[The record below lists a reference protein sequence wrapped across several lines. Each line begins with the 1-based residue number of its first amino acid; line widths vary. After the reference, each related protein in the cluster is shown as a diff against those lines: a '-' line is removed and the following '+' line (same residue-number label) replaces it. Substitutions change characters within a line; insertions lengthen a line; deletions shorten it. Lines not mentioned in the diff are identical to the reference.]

1 MQDNPVF
8 DLMVI
13 GGGINGAGIA
23 CDAAGRGLSVLLCEQ
38 GDLAG
43 ATSSASSKL
52 IHGGLRY
59 LEYGEFRLVRE
70 ALLEREVLLAK
81 APHIIWPLRFVLP
94 HQMTARPAWLIRT
107 GLFIYDYLGRNQQ
120 LPDSQGIDLRSHPAG
135 QPLKETIRKGF
146 IYSDCWTDDAR
157 LVVLNAMAAAERGAC
172 IRTRTRVTAARRVDG
187 LWEAC
192 LTDDGDGHEE
202 TARARLVINTAGPW
216 VRTVL
221 DEVAHLP
228 SASRVR
234 LVKGSHLVVPRLHD
248 GEQAY
253 ILQNVDKRIIF
264 VLPYEGRFS
273 LIGTTDV
280 PFTGDPAHV
289 AMDASE
295 ADYLCA
301 AVNRYFAKP
310 ISPAEA
316 VWSYAGVRP
325 LYDDA
330 SDNPSAV
337 TREYVLEL
345 DIADDGA
352 PLLSVFGGK
361 ITTYRSLAEHVMDK
375 IRRFFPAMGQAWT
388 WSAPLPGGDIP
399 GASFTHLIDDLARAY
414 PLLDRSF
421 LAAVARR
428 HGTRTYRVLGDA
440 KQPSD
445 LGADFGAG
453 LAAREVDYLMAEE
466 WARTAEDILWRR
478 TKCGLHMDDAGRQAV
493 AGYMASSRSA
503 KSVNTPSTPQANKDS
518 PRARSFTV

>member
-8 DLMVI
+8 DLLVI

-23 CDAAGRGLSVLLCEQ
+23 CDASGRGLTVLLAEQ

-120 LPDSQGIDLRSHPAG
+120 LPDSEGIDLHRHPAG
-135 QPLKETIRKGF
+135 KPLKNAIRKGF
-146 IYSDCWTDDAR
+146 VYSDCWTDDAR
-157 LVVLNAMAAAERGAC
+157 LVVLNAMAAAENGAS
-172 IRTRTRVTAARRVDG
+172 IRTRTRVTAARRVDD
-187 LWEAC
+187 LWEAT
-192 LTDDGDGHEE
+192 LTDSEDGHTE
-202 TARARLVINTAGPW
+202 TVRARLVINTAGPW

-221 DEVAHLP
+221 DDVAHLP

-253 ILQNVDKRIIF
+253 ILQNIDKRIIF
-264 VLPYEGRFS
+264 VLPYEGKFS

-280 PFTGDPAHV
+280 PFTGDPAKV
-289 AMDASE
+289 EMDAAE

-301 AVNRYFAKP
+301 AVNRYFTKP
-310 ISPAEA
+310 ISPADV

-345 DIADDGA
+345 DLAGGGA

-361 ITTYRSLAEHVMDK
+361 ITTYRSLAENVMDK

-399 GASFTHLIDDLARAY
+399 GASFTHLIDDLARTY
-414 PLLDRSF
+414 PRLERSF
-421 LAAVARR
+421 LTAVARR

-440 KQPSD
+440 KEASD
-445 LGADFGAG
+445 LGADFGAA
-453 LAAREVDYLMAEE
+453 LTAREIDYLGTEE
-466 WARTAEDILWRR
+466 WARKPEDVLWRR
-478 TKCGLHMDDAGRQAV
+478 TKCGLHMDEAGRQAV
-493 AGYMASSRSA
+493 AGYMASSLSA
-503 KSVNTPSTPQANKDS
+503 KSVNTPSTPQANKV
-518 PRARSFTV
+518 PPKTRSFTV

>member
-8 DLMVI
+8 DLLVI

-107 GLFIYDYLGRNQQ
+107 GLFLYDYLGRNQQ
-120 LPDSQGIDLRSHPAG
+120 LPDSEGIDLPRHPAG
-135 QPLKETIRKGF
+135 KPLKPGIRKGF
-146 IYSDCWTDDAR
+146 VYSDCWTDDAR
-157 LVVLNAMAAAERGAC
+157 LVVLNALAAAERGAR
-172 IRTRTRVTAARRVDG
+172 IRTRIRVTAARRVDG
-187 LWEAC
+187 QWEAR
-192 LTDDGDGHEE
+192 LADAEDGHEE
-202 TARARLVINTAGPW
+202 TVRARLLVNAAGPW
-216 VRTVL
+216 VRRVL
-221 DEVAHLP
+221 DEVAQIP

-248 GEQAY
+248 AEQAY

-280 PFTGDPAHV
+280 PFDGDPAQV
-289 AMDASE
+289 AMDAAE
-295 ADYLCA
+295 ADYLCD
-301 AVNRYFAKP
+301 AVNRYFARP
-310 ISPAEA
+310 ISPADI

-345 DIADDGA
+345 DVAGDGA

-375 IRRFFPAMGQAWT
+375 IRRFFPAMGPTWT
-388 WSAPLPGGDIP
+388 WSAPLPGGDLP
-399 GASFTHLIDDLARAY
+399 GASFAHLVDDLARRY
-414 PLLDRSF
+414 PRFDRAF
-421 LAAVARR
+421 LTAVARR
-428 HGTRTYRVLGDA
+428 HGTRASRILGDA
-440 KQPSD
+440 KEAAD
-445 LGADFGAG
+445 LGADFGAH
-453 LAAREVDYLMAEE
+453 LTAREVDYLAAEE
-466 WARTAEDILWRR
+466 WARTAEDVLWRR
-478 TKCGLHMDDAGRQAV
+478 SKCGLHMDQAGRQEV
-493 AGYMASSRSA
+493 AAYMASSRST
-503 KSVNTPSTPQANKDS
+503 KSVNTPSTPHPNKDS
-518 PRARSFTV
+518 PKARSFTV

>member
-1 MQDNPVF
+1 MQNNPIF
-8 DLMVI
+8 DLLVI

-23 CDAAGRGLSVLLCEQ
+23 CDAAGRGLSVLLAEQ

-120 LPDSQGIDLRSHPAG
+120 LPDSQGIDLRRHPAG
-135 QPLKETIRKGF
+135 KPLKDTIRKGF
-146 IYSDCWTDDAR
+146 VYSDCWTDDAR
-157 LVVLNAMAAAERGAC
+157 LVVLNAMAAAEKGAR
-172 IRTRTRVTAARRVDG
+172 IRTRTRVTAARRIDG
-187 LWEAC
+187 LWEAT
-192 LTDDGDGHEE
+192 LTDGEDGHEE
-202 TARARLVINTAGPW
+202 TVQTRLIVNTAGPW
-216 VRTVL
+216 VRAVL
-221 DEVAHLP
+221 DDVAHIP

-264 VLPYEGRFS
+264 VLPYEGQFS

-280 PFTGDPAHV
+280 PFAGDPARV
-289 AMDASE
+289 AMDAAE

-301 AVNRYFAKP
+301 AVNRYFAEP
-310 ISPAEA
+310 ISPVDV

-345 DIADDGA
+345 DLADGAA

-361 ITTYRSLAEHVMDK
+361 ITTYRSLAENVMEK
-375 IRRFFPAMGQAWT
+375 IRRFFPAMGPAWT

-399 GASFTHLIDDLARAY
+399 GASFTHLIDDLARTY
-414 PLLDRSF
+414 PRLERSF
-421 LAAVARR
+421 LTAVARR
-428 HGTRTYRVLGDA
+428 HGTRIYRILGDA
-440 KQPSD
+440 KEASD
-445 LGADFGAG
+445 LGADFGAA
-453 LAAREVDYLMAEE
+453 LTAREIDYLGTEE
-466 WARTAEDILWRR
+466 WARTPEDVLWRR
-478 TKCGLHMDDAGRQAV
+478 TKCGLHMDEAGRQVV
-493 AGYMASSRSA
+493 AGYMSSSRSA
-503 KSVNTPSTPQANKDS
+503 KSVNTPSTPQANKV
-518 PRARSFTV
+518 PPKARSFTV